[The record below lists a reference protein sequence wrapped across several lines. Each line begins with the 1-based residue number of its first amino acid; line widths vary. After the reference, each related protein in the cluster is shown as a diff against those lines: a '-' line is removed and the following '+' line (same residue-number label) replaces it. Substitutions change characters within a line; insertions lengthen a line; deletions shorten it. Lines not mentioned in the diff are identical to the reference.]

1 MKINRLTRFIA
12 ILLVVT
18 MMPLWMFGCG
28 GGSSDIREGLVDM
41 MVGDGKLNDK
51 NQVTKDYVTQ
61 LDSEVAE
68 LVLYYSKEGLW
79 LPTYLEPGSTYVGR
93 FYENCYKLAM
103 AWATKESEYYHSG
116 MGRDNL
122 FRPCYGIRLHPA
134 GAVFLR
140 YYPGD
145 GRIRHQPDD
154 GGAGVRYRLLRCA
167 LRPGPGQVPG
177 SAAK

>member
-61 LDSEVAE
+61 LDSDVAE
-68 LVLYYSKEGLW
+68 LVLYYSKEGL
-79 LPTYLEPGSTYVGR
+79 
-93 FYENCYKLAM
+93 
-103 AWATKESEYYHSG
+103 
-116 MGRDNL
+116 
-122 FRPCYGIRLHPA
+122 
-134 GAVFLR
+134 
-140 YYPGD
+140 
-145 GRIRHQPDD
+145 
-154 GGAGVRYRLLRCA
+154 
-167 LRPGPGQVPG
+167 
-177 SAAK
+177 